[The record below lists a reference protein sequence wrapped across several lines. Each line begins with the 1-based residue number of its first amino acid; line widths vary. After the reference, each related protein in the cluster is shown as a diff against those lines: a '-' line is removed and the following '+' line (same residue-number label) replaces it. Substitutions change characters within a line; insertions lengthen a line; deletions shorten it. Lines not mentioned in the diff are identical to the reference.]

1 MITKIRE
8 DVDRSDNNKDCRYSK
23 TFALYTR
30 QELEDWAKCRGF
42 KTDNWGDFR
51 IHTNIQCNPKI
62 QSTLSFR
69 FGQYHK
75 EPTPSPD
82 GTDWYYHLVMI
93 DTSTW
98 NYVSKP
104 FFKDMAVDLDGLYEL
119 YRKKYEKDAAKYEK
133 SLKDSKVDRRL
144 QDIELN
150 NAELELMTLADKY
163 GFEYDSEYSSDQ
175 YIKNKNFTFKKGDYH
190 LKFWGFAVKSKGIQC
205 WEVYGRYP
213 FLKYSYNVYV
223 GTMDEIKQVAE
234 GYMMMF
240 QKPVLTSN
248 YNKFKPKTIDKT

>member
-8 DVDRSDNNKDCRYSK
+8 DVDRADNNKDCRYPK
-23 TFALYTR
+23 TFALYSK

-42 KTDNWGDFR
+42 STDNWGDFR

-62 QSTLSFR
+62 QSTLIFR
-69 FGQYHK
+69 FSRYHK
-75 EPTPSPD
+75 EISGEYWSLTE
-82 GTDWYYHLVMI
+82 I

-98 NYVSKP
+98 NYVSRP
-104 FFKDMAVDLDGLYEL
+104 FLKDIAVDLDGLYEL

-133 SLKDSKVDRRL
+133 SLKDAKVDRRL

-150 NAELELMTLADKY
+150 NAELELMALADKY
-163 GFEYDSEYSSDQ
+163 GFEYDSEYSSDT
-175 YIKNKNFTFKKGDYH
+175 YIKNKSYTFKKGDYQI
-190 LKFWGFAVKSKGIQC
+190 KFWGFAVKSKGIQC

-213 FLKYSYNVYV
+213 FLKYSYSVYV
-223 GTMDEIKQVAE
+223 GTMEEIKQVAE

-240 QKPVLTSN
+240 QKKVLTNN
-248 YNKFKPKTIDKT
+248 YDNFKPKTIDKT